1 MNTKPAFAAKIIMA
15 TALLFGMLLTGCSKL
30 VLGPD
35 AYSLATALDRVFEK
49 QDPAQLTR
57 ATELIQE
64 YLQDNRLMPAEAAR
78 LGALVAQAEGED
90 WDGARAE
97 LRALLF
103 DQTRW

>member
-1 MNTKPAFAAKIIMA
+1 MNTEHAFTAKTIMA
-15 TALLFGMLLTGCSKL
+15 AALLCGMLLTGCGKL
-30 VLGPD
+30 ALGPD

-64 YLQDNRLMPAEAAR
+64 YLQDNRLTPAEAAR
-78 LGALVAQAEGED
+78 LGALVAQAEGDD

-103 DQTRW
+103 NQTRW